1 MLHLHRCSDIQYPS
15 SSLSKFPNNI
25 PDFKEISRI
34 IEDVYSGFLISEQQC
49 EKAKRM
55 VQQNMETMSL
65 KKEKELIFIT
75 GDDIEL

>member
-1 MLHLHRCSDIQYPS
+1 MVSETVLFHRHRCLDIQYPS
-15 SSLSKFPNNI
+15 SSRFS
-25 PDFKEISRI
+25 
-34 IEDVYSGFLISEQQC
+34 ISEQQC

-55 VQQNMETMSL
+55 VQHNMETMFL